1 MRLTKYPKNK
11 EKVIRLLDF
20 LSEILGICKY
30 INVYPILDGS
40 LAVFLY
46 SQNEQITVNDIDLT
60 YSERY
65 FPKILKALS
74 SQGFN
79 TEIKEWHVLQCRKDA
94 MKVEFGDPDYWYP
107 NVPIEI
113 GDYLEFENNKIGILK
128 FESLV
133 RYYEIG
139 SKNLQK
145 ELPEK
150 QQKYEDVKK
159 KLKILKTCKKMIK

>member
-1 MRLTKYPKNK
+1 MILKKYPQKK

-20 LSEILGICKY
+20 LSEILEICKD
-30 INVYPILDGS
+30 INVNPILDGS

-46 SQNEQITVNDIDLT
+46 SQNEQIIVNDIDLT
-60 YSERY
+60 YSERG

-74 SQGFN
+74 SKGIN
-79 TEIKEWHVLQCRKDA
+79 AEIKEWHVLQCRKKD
-94 MKVEFGDPDYWYP
+94 MKVEFCDPDYWYP
-107 NVPIEI
+107 NVPIKI
-113 GDYLEFENNKIGILK
+113 GDYLKFGNNKIGVLK

-139 SKNLQK
+139 SENLQK

-159 KLKILKTCKKMIK
+159 KLEILRKIPNER